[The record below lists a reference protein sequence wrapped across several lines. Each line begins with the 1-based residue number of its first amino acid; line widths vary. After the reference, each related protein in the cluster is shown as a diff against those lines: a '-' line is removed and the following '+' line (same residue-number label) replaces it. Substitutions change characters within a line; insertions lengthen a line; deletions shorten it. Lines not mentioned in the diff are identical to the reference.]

1 MSSLARC
8 GLAAM
13 LAVLALGAPVR
24 ALAVGPFGPRA
35 YVPNLDSED
44 LYVLDTARLSLL
56 ATVPI
61 GEGNHDGLCVDTCPF
76 GAAVSPDATRVYVTL
91 FARGLTVLET
101 ACNQIIASVSL
112 GAFPGSS
119 GVAITPDGKRVYVT
133 NQSEDSVSVIDA
145 ATITVIGTIPV
156 AGEPLGIDVAPDGAS
171 TYVVSVFGE
180 GRDRGTVSIISSVSS
195 SVTKVIPVGV
205 APVGIAVSPDG
216 ARAYVTNFFGD
227 DPTRGSNGTV
237 SVLDA
242 GSQEI
247 VGTITVGSGPS
258 LVAVSPDSHTVY
270 VANECGATLPC
281 DSRREIGSVSV
292 IEADTVTAEIPVGRG
307 AEGLAVTP
315 DGGRVLVTNF
325 CDNAVNC
332 GSNAG
337 SVSVIDAASK
347 SIVGTIPVGRGPLS
361 WGKFIAPKAIPPR
374 KCPTPGVSRRH
385 QGPN

>member
-1 MSSLARC
+1 M
-8 GLAAM
+8 
-13 LAVLALGAPVR
+13 
-24 ALAVGPFGPRA
+24 
-35 YVPNLDSED
+35 
-44 LYVLDTARLSLL
+44 
-56 ATVPI
+56 
-61 GEGNHDGLCVDTCPF
+61 
-76 GAAVSPDATRVYVTL
+76 
-91 FARGLTVLET
+91 
-101 ACNQIIASVSL
+101 
-112 GAFPGSS
+112 
-119 GVAITPDGKRVYVT
+119 
-133 NQSEDSVSVIDA
+133 IDA
-145 ATITVIGTIPV
+145 ATITVVGTIPV

-374 KCPTPGVSRRH
+374 KCPTAGVSRRH